1 VSEETTNLPVS
12 WEEQMKADAKAQISA
27 ERPAL
32 AIMSLKSGVMS
43 IGEEPVPGNEI
54 SAIVV
59 ASVAENSYYSTR
71 YDPNVRT
78 NPDCYA
84 IGEGKAQDLVPYD
97 ESKNKQADACVKCE
111 KFEWGSDPNGGRG
124 KACKERRRL
133 ALIPADGAS
142 EMVLLSIPPTSL
154 KNWANHVAKIVATTG
169 MPSYGVVTQ
178 IKVVPSAKNQFEVKF
193 EIVGKVPEHALQ
205 SVMAKKAE
213 ALEIMTQPYPEIE
226 EEQAPAKKRKF

>member
-1 VSEETTNLPVS
+1 MTEETNNLPAS
-12 WEEQMKADAKAQISA
+12 WEEQMKADAKAQVSA

-54 SAIVV
+54 TAIVV
-59 ASVAENSYYSTR
+59 AAVAENAYYSTR

-84 IGEGKAQDLVPYD
+84 IGEGKAVELVPYD
-97 ESKNKQADACVKCE
+97 ESKNKQAESCAACE

-133 ALIPADGAS
+133 ALIPADGSS
-142 EMVLLSIPPTSL
+142 EVVLLSIPPTSL

-169 MPSYGVVTQ
+169 KPSYGVITQ

-193 EIVGKVPEHALQ
+193 DVVDTVPDHVLPQ
-205 SVMAKKAE
+205 LIAKKAE
-213 ALEIMTQPYPEIE
+213 VLEIMTQPYPEIE
-226 EEQAPAKKRKF
+226 EEQAPAKKRKY